1 MKQNVLYIRNE
12 TAARAKSVV
21 KITKEA
27 HTARDFNM
35 SSTPRAM
42 AQKCLR
48 RFVSLAWKDC
58 LKELD
63 APYRSGPSKNWIKVK
78 NPKSPAAIGLS
89 MGPITPSPNLG
100 TVLRLELPRE
110 RGSYGFDPGVIG
122 GAGSNGSSGVI
133 IAKRS
138 V

>member
-1 MKQNVLYIRNE
+1 M
-12 TAARAKSVV
+12 AAGFGGNDAAELRP
-21 KITKEA
+21 
-27 HTARDFNM
+27 HTAGFNM
-35 SSTPRAM
+35 SSTPM

-58 LKELD
+58 LKDLD
-63 APYRSGPSKNWIKVK
+63 APYRSGLSKNWIKVK
-78 NPKSPAAIGLS
+78 NPKSPTAIGLS

-122 GAGSNGSSGVI
+122 GIGSNGSSGVI

>member
-1 MKQNVLYIRNE
+1 
-12 TAARAKSVV
+12 
-21 KITKEA
+21 
-27 HTARDFNM
+27 M
-35 SSTPRAM
+35 SSTPM

-58 LKELD
+58 LKDLD
-63 APYRSGPSKNWIKVK
+63 APYRSGLSKNWIKVK
-78 NPKSPAAIGLS
+78 NPKSPTAIGLS

-122 GAGSNGSSGVI
+122 GIWVERLI
-133 IAKRS
+133 RLIFAKRS